1 MQLYSS
7 NLENCLYEGVSI
19 MGYDYDYKQKLLA
32 RRARVTD
39 GSGNVGLG
47 LQRPGFRIVD
57 STSSD
62 AKERAYQEYENELVN
77 AWRQGAS
84 ARAELHRIV
93 SKSSQGSAHD
103 HATIDQFYAAYD
115 KELANAWRKS

>member
-1 MQLYSS
+1 
-7 NLENCLYEGVSI
+7 
-19 MGYDYDYKQKLLA
+19 MGYGYDNKQKLPA

-39 GSGNVGLG
+39 GGGNGGLA
-47 LQRPGFRIVD
+47 LQRPGFRIID
-57 STSSD
+57 SASSD

-84 ARAELHRIV
+84 ARAEGTPGDLHCII

-103 HATIDQFYAAYD
+103 HATIDEVYAEYD

>member
-1 MQLYSS
+1 M
-7 NLENCLYEGVSI
+7 E
-19 MGYDYDYKQKLLA
+19 YDYDTKHRSPA

-39 GSGNVGLG
+39 GFGNGGLA
-47 LQRPGFRIVD
+47 LQRPGFRIID
-57 STSSD
+57 SASSD

-84 ARAELHRIV
+84 ARAEDTPADLHRIV

-103 HATIDQFYAAYD
+103 HATIDEVYATYD